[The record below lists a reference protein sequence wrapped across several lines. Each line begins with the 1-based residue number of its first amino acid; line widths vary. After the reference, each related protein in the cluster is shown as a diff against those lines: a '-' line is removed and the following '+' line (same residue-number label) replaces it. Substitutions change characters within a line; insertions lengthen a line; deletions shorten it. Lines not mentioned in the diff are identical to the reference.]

1 MTTSSWSS
9 VREKGLASV
18 ESAHVIRRIQDLEL
32 MESSVVV
39 IQACVHTP
47 VAWSA
52 PAMVNV
58 IVRATAVRAM
68 MGGKAKIAPVVKS
81 ILFVLYLD
89 ILRRFKHELLYRQ
102 WNRMR
107 RKWRVRLW

>member
-1 MTTSSWSS
+1 
-9 VREKGLASV
+9 
-18 ESAHVIRRIQDLEL
+18 
-32 MESSVVV
+32 VVV

-68 MGGKAKIAPVVKS
+68 MGGKAKIAPVVKT
-81 ILFVLYLD
+81 
-89 ILRRFKHELLYRQ
+89 
-102 WNRMR
+102 
-107 RKWRVRLW
+107 